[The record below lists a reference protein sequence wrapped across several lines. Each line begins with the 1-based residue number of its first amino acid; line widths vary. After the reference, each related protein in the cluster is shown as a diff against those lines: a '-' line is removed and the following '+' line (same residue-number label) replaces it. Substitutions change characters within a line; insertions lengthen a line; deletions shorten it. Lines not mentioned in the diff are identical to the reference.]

1 MSATILQLDPDVAAK
16 FKFAKALLQECQVRM
31 QYDPQAAM
39 DFAQAAARK
48 YEEALNLAR
57 ELGLG
62 RDQLRL
68 A

>member
-16 FKFAKALLQECQVRM
+16 FK
-31 QYDPQAAM
+31 
-39 DFAQAAARK
+39 FAQAAARK